1 MSLKYNPQCTTNA
14 HTAGRLKPVFA
25 SALGEKQ
32 ENKRYIAPVR
42 GERMGGGE
50 TSVPGHMFLKEKI
63 CL

>member
-1 MSLKYNPQCTTNA
+1 MSLKYNPQCITNIHA
-14 HTAGRLKPVFA
+14 AGRLKPIFA

-32 ENKRYIAPVR
+32 ENKHYIACVR

-50 TSVPGHMFLKEKI
+50 ASVPRHMFLKEKI